1 MAKVAGLILDLKLCL
16 FLSPD
21 QHYREAHGVC
31 KVAMAK
37 VAMSIGCRASGSDSL
52 PWGPHLGQ
60 WQRLLPAF
68 VYQWH
73 QSQCFRLLLGAER
86 RLFLGCFLIAV

>member
-31 KVAMAK
+31 KEAMAK

-52 PWGPHLGQ
+52 PWDPIWDSGKGSSLPLFISGPKVSV
-60 WQRLLPAF
+60 F
-68 VYQWH
+68 VCYSVQNVGF
-73 QSQCFRLLLGAER
+73 SLDAS
-86 RLFLGCFLIAV
+86 